1 MRAFELA
8 GKQRGAA
15 LTWVIVAVLAIALAV
30 WAFTMRGG
38 PSVSTKIYAG
48 KLSAPTPFPSVVNSP
63 VTVTYTVTSSSQA
76 RPARAPMSVPATSSS
91 PWTPERGIVVT
102 FVLKTGDA
110 SFGDAGTTKSVSTDA
125 QGNATVTIVPARN
138 GRDNLSYRFAL
149 GKDTVTDSDTN
160 SFEVVKP

>member
-91 PWTPERGIVVT
+91 PWTPERGISDVRPEDRRRELWGCRHDEECVN
-102 FVLKTGDA
+102 GCA
-110 SFGDAGTTKSVSTDA
+110 SH
-125 QGNATVTIVPARN
+125 ATVTIVPARN

>member
-48 KLSAPTPFPSVVNSP
+48 KLSAPTQFPSVVNSP

-76 RPARAPMSVPATSSS
+76 RPARAPMSVPATS
-91 PWTPERGIVVT
+91 
-102 FVLKTGDA
+102 
-110 SFGDAGTTKSVSTDA
+110 
-125 QGNATVTIVPARN
+125 
-138 GRDNLSYRFAL
+138 
-149 GKDTVTDSDTN
+149 
-160 SFEVVKP
+160 

>member
-48 KLSAPTPFPSVVNSP
+48 KLLPRRHFH
-63 VTVTYTVTSSSQA
+63 Q
-76 RPARAPMSVPATSSS
+76 
-91 PWTPERGIVVT
+91 W
-102 FVLKTGDA
+102 
-110 SFGDAGTTKSVSTDA
+110 
-125 QGNATVTIVPARN
+125 
-138 GRDNLSYRFAL
+138 
-149 GKDTVTDSDTN
+149 
-160 SFEVVKP
+160 